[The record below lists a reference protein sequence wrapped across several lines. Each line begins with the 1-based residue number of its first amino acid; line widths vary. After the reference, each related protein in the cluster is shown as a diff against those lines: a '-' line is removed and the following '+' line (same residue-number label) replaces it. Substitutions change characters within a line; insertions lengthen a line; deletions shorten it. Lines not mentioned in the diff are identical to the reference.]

1 MIQRVEAGR
10 SLTAGVVS
18 DLGATISEQIARGV
32 TAIHMDASRVVEF
45 DSASLEALLDF
56 DAKAG
61 SRGVTFVLTDPSE
74 VLATALTFTG
84 LGRQLEI
91 AEASELADAPEAID
105 VADPTDASGT
115 VEAIDA
121 VETTAKLETVEPI
134 ERPARVEIIDS
145 PDAIDRLDV
154 IDRTDGVDE

>member
-1 MIQRVEAGR
+1 VEAGR

-74 VLATALTFTG
+74 VLATALNITG

-91 AEASELADAPEAID
+91 AEATEVADAPEAID
-105 VADPTDASGT
+105 VADPIDAAGT
-115 VEAIDA
+115 VEAIDP
-121 VETTAKLETVEPI
+121 VET
-134 ERPARVEIIDS
+134 PARIEIIDL
-145 PDAIDRLDV
+145 PEAVDRVEV
-154 IDRTDGVDE
+154 IDRIDGVDE